1 VISGAHVK
9 AARAMLGL
17 TTRELGKKAAV
28 AVSTILTIEGT
39 ERVAESHRALGAIQ
53 AALES
58 EGIEFILG
66 VAPGVRL
73 HPKNRRGK

>member
-1 VISGAHVK
+1 LSVPGADGRQVEYFDAK
-9 AARAMLGL
+9 VRG
-17 TTRELGKKAAV
+17 
-28 AVSTILTIEGT
+28 
-39 ERVAESHRALGAIQ
+39 LGAIQ
-53 AALES
+53 AALEA